1 MAQTPHE
8 RHESVRE
15 YREGP
20 AAYPGGEERE
30 HYEHVVQD
38 VAAEH
43 NMILER
49 IAQLIWTL
57 TGILLGLITLR
68 ILLKLIAANPGN
80 DFVRIV
86 YDITDFFVAP
96 FVGITANPTSGSI
109 ELDVA
114 AIIAMIVYALAAWAI
129 VRPLWVLFARSSA
142 RNVSRVDRTVTR
154 EDEV

>member
-1 MAQTPHE
+1 MLQTPHE
-8 RHESVRE
+8 RHETVRE

-20 AAYPGGEERE
+20 AAYAGGEERE

-43 NMILER
+43 NMMVAR

-57 TGILLGLITLR
+57 TGILLGSITLR

-80 DFVRIV
+80 TFVRIV
-86 YDITDFFVAP
+86 YDITDVFVAP
-96 FVGITANPTSGSI
+96 FVGITVNPTSGSV

-114 AIIAMIVYALAAWAI
+114 AIIAMIGYALAAWAI
-129 VRPLWVLFARSSA
+129 VRLLWVLFARSSA
-142 RNVSRVDRTVTR
+142 RSVSRVDRTVTR
-154 EDEV
+154 QDEV